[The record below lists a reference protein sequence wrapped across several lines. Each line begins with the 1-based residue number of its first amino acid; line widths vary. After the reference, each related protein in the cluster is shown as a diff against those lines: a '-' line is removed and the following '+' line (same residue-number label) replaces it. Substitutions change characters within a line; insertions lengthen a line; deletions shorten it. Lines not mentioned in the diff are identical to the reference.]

1 MSTLIEC
8 WYLLLNQGHSYL
20 LSLRSETRYIV
31 PVLSPLKKRS
41 VVEMPTIRCRL
52 VALQTAMSLCL
63 LLSAVP
69 GQASSP
75 HVTATPPAHINDLPP
90 HVTVSSGASSVL
102 EYRDL
107 LLKSAL
113 SGNLAT
119 TATYRGFTLSAFG
132 AQPFSSGRTFATELV
147 ASYSHKL
154 PLVDFHL
161 GAVYCRI
168 DRPTT
173 TECADVRV
181 ALSTNTFRTTRVDLS
196 ADVSPFGKGHIIS
209 LGLTQQIKETESWI
223 LELKGSVTSWNRNNF
238 DANGWS
244 VRLQGVYQINHT
256 LGIHSHLGFLQSCVT
271 NPGVRDESNGVI
283 AGVNAVWAF

>member
-1 MSTLIEC
+1 
-8 WYLLLNQGHSYL
+8 
-20 LSLRSETRYIV
+20 
-31 PVLSPLKKRS
+31 
-41 VVEMPTIRCRL
+41 MPTIHCRL
-52 VALQTAMSLCL
+52 VALRAAMILCL

-69 GQASSP
+69 SHAASSP
-75 HVTATPPAHINDLPP
+75 DTATPTQNLNDLPP
-90 HVTVSSGASSVL
+90 HVTLTAGASSVL

-107 LLKSAL
+107 LLKSAI
-113 SGNLAT
+113 SGALGT
-119 TATYRGFTLSAFG
+119 TATYRGFTFSAFG
-132 AQPFSSGRTFATELV
+132 AQPFSSGRTLATELV

-154 PLVDFHL
+154 PLVDLHL

-181 ALSTNTFRTTRVDLS
+181 AFSTNTFRTTRVDLS

-256 LGIHSHLGFLQSCVT
+256 LGIHSHLGFLQSWVT
-271 NPGVRDESNGVI
+271 NPGVRDESDGVI
-283 AGVNAVWAF
+283 AAVNAVWVF